1 MSMTDPIADMLTRM
15 RNAIRVRHESVEVPF
30 SKVKA
35 AVLDVLQR
43 EGYIEDYRMIEE
55 AGGPQPMVRVYLKYS
70 RVGESVIQ
78 QIRRVSKPG
87 LRVYRNVADL
97 EPVLRGI
104 GIAVVSTSKGV
115 FSDRE
120 CRRERVGGEVLCT
133 VW

>member
-1 MSMTDPIADMLTRM
+1 M
-15 RNAIRVRHESVEVPF
+15 RHESVDVPF

-55 AGGPQPMVRVYLKYS
+55 ADRPQPMVRVYLKYS

-104 GIAVVSTSKGV
+104 GIAVVSTSRGV